1 MNFFSKIKETLNLDK
16 VKKQKKEE
24 RKLPKGKSDGKGARF
39 LVWAIIV
46 VILLIGPVAFLRA
59 NNALSKAKD
68 SESVLAK
75 VQDGIGEHKQDAYTS
90 PMLEIFTNDVVD
102 AYINIPRDEEKRK
115 ASEEKLVSFYAE
127 GVNPPQVG
135 DLNGFR
141 ELTSKEL
148 YDIAYEDDRAIL
160 QYKVDYRN
168 VVIEEKEVEKKEKDG
183 DKEKT
188 VKEKVEEEKPTDKTA
203 LLNVPVTAAEDG
215 GYAVIEAPYFTS
227 VPSVK
232 AEGVETTTNP
242 LEDEKEVDAGKKTE
256 ITTWLEETFF
266 PDYAANS
273 PEDMTYIMDDPEALN
288 GAQDFQ
294 GLQEPS
300 VYPGKNENTY
310 VVKTHALFKE
320 KEVPITNAEPFT
332 ITIEEDEGKFFI
344 QKLTKS
350 IGGNN

>member
-1 MNFFSKIKETLNLDK
+1 MSFFSKTKEALNLDK
-16 VKKQKKEE
+16 VKKKKKEE
-24 RKLPKGKSDGKGARF
+24 RKLPKGKKDGKGARF
-39 LVWAIIV
+39 IVWAIIV
-46 VILLIGPVAFLRA
+46 IILLIGPVAFLRA
-59 NNALSKAKD
+59 NNALTTAKG
-68 SESVLAK
+68 SEDVLAK
-75 VQDGIGEHKQDAYTS
+75 VQDGMGERQQDAYTS

-102 AYINIPRDEEKRK
+102 AYINIPRDGEERK
-115 ASEEKLVSFYAE
+115 ASQEQLLSFYAE
-127 GVNPPQVG
+127 GVDAPQVG

-141 ELTSKEL
+141 ELTSKKL
-148 YDIAYEDDRAIL
+148 YDIAYEDDRAVL

-215 GYAVIEAPYFTS
+215 GYAVIESPYFTS

-232 AEGVETTTNP
+232 AEGVESTTNP
-242 LEDEKEVDAGKKTE
+242 LEDEKEVDAGTKTE
-256 ITTWLEETFF
+256 VTTWLEETFF
-266 PDYAANS
+266 PDYATSA
-273 PEDMTYIMDDPEALN
+273 PEDMTYIMDEPEALN

-294 GLQEPS
+294 GLQEPA

-332 ITIEEDEGKFFI
+332 ITVEEQEGKFFI
-344 QKLTKS
+344 QKLSKS